1 MQLLAYLLVYPIIVL
16 ISILPFPILYKL
28 SDFICFI
35 LYRIIGYRRK
45 VVRENLALALPHLS
59 DLERLDIEK
68 KFYSHMCDIFLEMT
82 KTRTMSQAEME
93 KRYKWTNIEVV
104 KNLEKKGKSIA
115 LFMSHYGSYEWAVS
129 MNKFIEFEGFAIYKK
144 INNKY
149 FDRLIHKIRSKH
161 KATLLDSKQTINVVT
176 ENESNN
182 KRGIYGFASDQSPQV
197 KPKVY
202 WTKFMGIEVPVH
214 TGAEMLAKQFD
225 MNVIYV
231 RTRKVARGFYE
242 GEFEVFSENVR
253 SVPDYQLTDLFLKRT
268 EEQILEKP
276 EYYLWTHKRWK
287 HAGKAH

>member
-35 LYRIIGYRRK
+35 LYHVIGYRRK
-45 VVRENLALALPHLS
+45 VVQENLALALPHLS
-59 DLERLDIEK
+59 DSERKDIEK
-68 KFYSHMCDIFLEMT
+68 KFYSHLCDIFLEMT

-93 KRYKWTNIEVV
+93 KRYRFTNLEVL

-129 MNKFIEFEGFAIYKK
+129 VNKFLDFEGFAIYKK
-144 INNKY
+144 INNEY
-149 FDRLIHKIRSKH
+149 FDRLIHRIRSKH
-161 KATLLDSKQTINVVT
+161 KATLLNSRDTIQIVT
-176 ENESNN
+176 ENERIN

-225 MNVIYV
+225 MNMIYI
-231 RTRKVARGFYE
+231 RTRKVGRGYYE
-242 GEFEVFSENVR
+242 GEFEVFSDDVR
-253 SVPDYQLTDLFLKRT
+253 SVPDYQLTDLFLQRT
-268 EEQILEKP
+268 EEQIFDRP
-276 EYYLWTHKRWK
+276 EFYLWTHKRWK
-287 HAGKAH
+287 HAGKVH